1 MKLSRLAWL
10 CLLPLPS
17 LLPLAAY
24 AQPSS
29 FTEAWQQVLKVSD
42 KLQAQSQEVNRAKG
56 EQEAGESLNL
66 PSLSLNGSYTHL
78 EKPIE
83 LDLRDLNPLASGS
96 LPLPPELG
104 GILAS
109 IPGSLFVTPFTE
121 QDIFRASLQAMWP
134 IYTGGQITAAQGIHA
149 AMVAEKQQELQLAT
163 RDLFTQLVDR
173 YYAVDVTQSLV
184 STQTELVASLT
195 KHVDHALALEREGQI
210 AKVERLNAQVA
221 LDNAKVNLGSARR
234 QHEMAVIALSRMLQR
249 SDVSTNSPLFVLP
262 QAPSLGDLTQMT
274 LNQHPALKLLEAK
287 EAQANGLV
295 SLEKGKY
302 HPTVFLFGNYTL
314 YEDDSLFSKVEP
326 DWMVGVG
333 VKVPLLSRDGRSG
346 KVEAAKSALLQ
357 ARYTKAQTRQDL
369 SLLLDQSYRQLL
381 QAEEEVNS
389 LNTSLELASENLRLR
404 EIAFNQGLST
414 SIDRVDAELKLSA
427 VKTQQLGA
435 SYRYVQAYARLM
447 AISGQL
453 DEFIGRSAT
462 GTQSQETINAR

>member
-381 QAEEEVNS
+381 QAEEEFKA

>member
-195 KHVDHALALEREGQI
+195 KHVDHALVLEREGQI

-381 QAEEEVNS
+381 QAEEEFKA
-389 LNTSLELASENLRLR
+389 LNTSLELATENLRLR

>member
-210 AKVERLNAQVA
+210 AKVERLNALVA
-221 LDNAKVNLGSARR
+221 
-234 QHEMAVIALSRMLQR
+234 
-249 SDVSTNSPLFVLP
+249 
-262 QAPSLGDLTQMT
+262 
-274 LNQHPALKLLEAK
+274 
-287 EAQANGLV
+287 
-295 SLEKGKY
+295 
-302 HPTVFLFGNYTL
+302 
-314 YEDDSLFSKVEP
+314 
-326 DWMVGVG
+326 
-333 VKVPLLSRDGRSG
+333 
-346 KVEAAKSALLQ
+346 
-357 ARYTKAQTRQDL
+357 
-369 SLLLDQSYRQLL
+369 
-381 QAEEEVNS
+381 
-389 LNTSLELASENLRLR
+389 
-404 EIAFNQGLST
+404 
-414 SIDRVDAELKLSA
+414 
-427 VKTQQLGA
+427 
-435 SYRYVQAYARLM
+435 
-447 AISGQL
+447 
-453 DEFIGRSAT
+453 
-462 GTQSQETINAR
+462 

>member
-381 QAEEEVNS
+381 QAKEEFKA
-389 LNTSLELASENLRLR
+389 LNTSLELATENLRLR

>member
-381 QAEEEVNS
+381 QAEEEVKA
-389 LNTSLELASENLRLR
+389 LNTSLELATENLRLR

>member
-184 STQTELVASLT
+184 STQTDLVASLT

-234 QHEMAVIALSRMLQR
+234 QHEMAVIALSRMLQW

-287 EAQANGLV
+287 EVQANGLV

-381 QAEEEVNS
+381 QAEEEFKA
-389 LNTSLELASENLRLR
+389 LNTSLELATENLRLR

>member
-195 KHVDHALALEREGQI
+195 KHVDHALVLEREGQI

-381 QAEEEVNS
+381 QAEEEVKA
-389 LNTSLELASENLRLR
+389 LNTSLELATENLRLR

>member
-195 KHVDHALALEREGQI
+195 KHVDHALVLEREGQI

-295 SLEKGKY
+295 SLEKGKH

-381 QAEEEVNS
+381 QAEEEFKA
-389 LNTSLELASENLRLR
+389 LNTSLELATENLRLR